1 MEGEAYPKAEAV
13 MGDVARD
20 VIEEAR
26 FRIVE
31 GFPAQVRAA
40 LGSMSDEEI
49 WRRPSP
55 KGNSVGH
62 LVLHLVGSTRL
73 FLGRGVGGSDY
84 VRDRPAEFSFAE
96 TLPRAE
102 LLRRL
107 DDTLAEAREV
117 FAGLT
122 PARLSEATDR
132 VPGGPLTV
140 LALILRVSHHWA
152 VHAGQIVYAAKS
164 LREGAIDELW
174 MKTMKG
180 R

>member
-1 MEGEAYPKAEAV
+1 MSGLGA
-13 MGDVARD
+13 D

-31 GFPAQVRAA
+31 GFPEQIRAA
-40 LGSMSDEEI
+40 MLSMGEEEL

-62 LVLHLVGSTRL
+62 LVLHLIGSTRL
-73 FLGRGVGGSDY
+73 FLGRAVGGSDF
-84 VRDRPAEFSFAE
+84 VRDRPGEFSFE
-96 TLPRAE
+96 GTLPRAE

-107 DDTLAEAREV
+107 EEALGEAQAV
-117 FAGLT
+117 FASLS
-122 PARLSEATDR
+122 PERLQQTTQRA
-132 VPGGPLTV
+132 PGGPYSV

-152 VHAGQIVYAAKS
+152 VHTGQIVYAAKC